1 MPSFFVPPFT
11 PGDPAGLDRYEE
23 VLAAAHETNPHARIG
38 PRRIFRLECEYR
50 SEAFV
55 VEVGQPERAVNEPVE
70 VILDTL
76 EDELRARGSLE
87 GPRPEPRE
95 FAELLISELIRFPPA
110 VPA

>member
-70 VILDTL
+70 VILDTDPFFVYT
-76 EDELRARGSLE
+76 ESRGL
-87 GPRPEPRE
+87 GGT
-95 FAELLISELIRFPPA
+95 PP
-110 VPA
+110 VFVGRRVVKRVVLFDDSPG

>member
-1 MPSFFVPPFT
+1 MPPFYVPPFT

-70 VILDTL
+70 VILDTDPFFVYT
-76 EDELRARGSLE
+76 ESRGL
-87 GPRPEPRE
+87 GGT
-95 FAELLISELIRFPPA
+95 PPVFVGKRVVKRV
-110 VPA
+110 VPFDDSPS